1 MTPAWLLGGMI
12 YNQLNSVIVKSEEG
26 TMIVSLDVGTSK
38 VTALISEILLDGE
51 LSVIGVGVTPSRGM
65 DKGGVND
72 LNLVVQSIQRAVNAA
87 ELMADCRASTVYLN
101 ISGRHISCQNEN
113 GMVPI
118 NDVEVTQD
126 DVENV
131 IHAAKSVPIA
141 QERRILHVLPQ
152 EFVIDS
158 QESINS
164 PIGMSGV
171 RMEAR
176 VHIITCANDMAKNI
190 IKAVERCELQV
201 EGLVFS
207 ALSSAHSVLTDD
219 EKELGVALV
228 DMGGGTIDIC
238 LYSGGGLRHSTVIPV
253 GGYQVTN
260 DIAKIFRTPLGNA
273 EDIKVQYAC
282 AIRQMVSTEDTIEV
296 PSVGGRPS
304 RIMSRHTLAEVV
316 EPRYLELFELV
327 RDEID
332 KSGFYE
338 QIAAGVVLTGG
349 TSKME
354 GAVEFAEEVFQMPV
368 RLGGPLGVK
377 GLTEYVSDPV
387 YATAVGLL
395 KFGQQELAEQAKE
408 RSRQQQARIW
418 TRLKSWFRGEF

>member
-1 MTPAWLLGGMI
+1 
-12 YNQLNSVIVKSEEG
+12 
-26 TMIVSLDVGTSK
+26 MIVSLDVGTSK
-38 VTALISEILLDGE
+38 VTTLIGEILPDGE

-72 LNLVVQSIQRAVNAA
+72 LNLVVQSIQRAVNEA

-158 QESINS
+158 QESTNS

-238 LYSGGGLRHSTVIPV
+238 LYSGGVLRHTAVIPV
-253 GGYQVTN
+253 GGNQVTN

>member
-1 MTPAWLLGGMI
+1 
-12 YNQLNSVIVKSEEG
+12 
-26 TMIVSLDVGTSK
+26 MIVSLDVGTSK
-38 VTALISEILLDGE
+38 VTALIGEILPDEE

-72 LNLVVQSIQRAVNAA
+72 LNLVVQSIQRAVNEA

-101 ISGRHISCQNEN
+101 ISGRHISCQNES

-126 DVENV
+126 DVESV

-207 ALSSAHSVLTDD
+207 ALASAHSVLTDD

-238 LYSGGGLRHSTVIPV
+238 LYSGGVLRHTAVIPV
-253 GGYQVTN
+253 GGNQVTN

-282 AIRQMVSTEDTIEV
+282 AVRQMVSTEDTIEV

-327 RDEID
+327 REEID
-332 KSGFYE
+332 RSGFYE

-354 GAVEFAEEVFQMPV
+354 GAVEFAEEIFQMPV

-377 GLTEYVSDPV
+377 GLTDYVSDPV

-395 KFGQQELAEQAKE
+395 RFGQLELAEQAKE

-418 TRLKSWFRGEF
+418 PRLKSWFRGEF